1 MTEIKI
7 PIYLIEANPL
17 FDINAFLVGEGYT
30 VNNRER
36 GGGFMTITVEEN
48 LNAGQQ
54 VSLTNAI
61 DRELVEITYVII

>member
-7 PIYLIEANPL
+7 PIYLIEANPF

-36 GGGFMTITVEEN
+36 GGGFMTVTVEEN